1 MLCLRLFPLSS
12 RSARFCAFLG
22 LMSWLVEA
30 EQVILLS
37 IRAFVNTYL
46 GLESHAYVSHQTLS
60 VHRWRHQHHE

>member
-1 MLCLRLFPLSS
+1 
-12 RSARFCAFLG
+12 
-22 LMSWLVEA
+22 MSWLVEA